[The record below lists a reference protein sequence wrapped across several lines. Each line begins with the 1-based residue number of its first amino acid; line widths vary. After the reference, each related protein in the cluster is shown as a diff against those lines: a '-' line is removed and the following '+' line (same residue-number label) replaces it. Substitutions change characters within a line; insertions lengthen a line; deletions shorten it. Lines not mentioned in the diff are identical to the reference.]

1 MKNEI
6 HFIKNY
12 DLSKRSWI
20 KSGGSIKVFIK
31 PKKNEEIKKV
41 LSYLNKEK
49 SWILHNWKY
58 IKYNNQRW

>member
-20 KSGGSIKVFIK
+20 KSGGSIKSVYK
-31 PKKNEEIKKV
+31 TKKE
-41 LSYLNKEK
+41 
-49 SWILHNWKY
+49 
-58 IKYNNQRW
+58 